1 MRIGEQQAISR
12 LVLDQVAGQG
22 QEEPA
27 VSQGVGMVVPRGD
40 LEARRIEPVERAA
53 QVMDGQGVVRRRSP
67 SSGQTGSARV
77 RGGIGLADPGND
89 HDDRRD
95 AGGPA
100 FRGQRTERLVIQL
113 PVVRAAALP

>member
-40 LEARRIEPVERAA
+40 LQACRIEPVERAA
-53 QVMDGQGVVRRRSP
+53 QIMNGQGVMAGDRLQAGHRLR
-67 SSGQTGSARV
+67 AF
-77 RGGIGLADPGND
+77 RGRIGLAHSGND

-95 AGGPA
+95 VGGPA
-100 FRGQRTERLVIQL
+100 VRGQHTERLVIKL
-113 PVVRAAALP
+113 PVVRGAALP